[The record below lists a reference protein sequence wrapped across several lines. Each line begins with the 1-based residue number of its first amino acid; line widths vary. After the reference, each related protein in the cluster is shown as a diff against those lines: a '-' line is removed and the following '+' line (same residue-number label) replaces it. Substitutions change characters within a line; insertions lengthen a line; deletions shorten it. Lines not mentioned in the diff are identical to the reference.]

1 MTERLKYY
9 LLNWFEFEII
19 KPTMID
25 SMDDEDD
32 DKLDLVMSDLDGIDT
47 LLCDLDDDELDILRI
62 ITDHISR
69 ANQDGKLVEYVR
81 SLKQELDFF

>member
-1 MTERLKYY
+1 MSPELKFY

-32 DKLDLVMSDLDGIDT
+32 DKLDLLMSDVDS
-47 LLCDLDDDELDILRI
+47 LDDLFQTLSREDLEALHQ
-62 ITDHISR
+62 ITQFVSKSGS
-69 ANQDGKLVEYVR
+69 NLEYIK
-81 SLKQELDFF
+81 SLKSELETFF

>member
-1 MTERLKYY
+1 MSPELKYY

-32 DKLDLVMSDLDGIDT
+32 DKLDLVMSDIDN
-47 LLCDLDDDELDILRI
+47 LDELMDNLSHEDLEILHS
-62 ITDHISR
+62 ITHFVSKSGSNLDYI
-69 ANQDGKLVEYVR
+69 K
-81 SLKQELDFF
+81 SLKSELETFF